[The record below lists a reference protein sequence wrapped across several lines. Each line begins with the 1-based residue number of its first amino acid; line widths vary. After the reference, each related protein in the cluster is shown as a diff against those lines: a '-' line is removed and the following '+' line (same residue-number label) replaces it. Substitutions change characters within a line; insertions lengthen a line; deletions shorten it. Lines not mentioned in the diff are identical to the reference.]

1 MPSIPELVYAAL
13 LYKDGEIPANPES
26 KDFVQ
31 GTATE
36 DGKLIFS
43 FQRPDDTSGTFT
55 LEICAFVK
63 TEGESEDDTMQ
74 FSRETALLSGNKTG
88 LSIVGDTIEI
98 SEAIPLSSS
107 KPGTVSL
114 KIKVP
119 DECSLF
125 ISEPNEDGTTIA
137 ENDAHFT
144 VTGTS
149 PNFTLTQAGEGIS
162 AGAYPVTFTVKKGDE
177 IVHIFSEYINVING
191 LCTNTWWN
199 GEKSSEVK
207 DVASSISK
215 TVYVRGTGGY
225 YDTNSPYNQDGN
237 AMADDEHTGSFLS
250 PLATIQK
257 AIDKIIAINDGASA
271 YTIYVDGKFTQS
283 TVASENGMV
292 DFSALSQNLT
302 LTIKTLSGTATLD
315 ANQNSRVIYAKPASG
330 ILNLTLENLVIT
342 GGNASDNGGGIY
354 FSSTD
359 GSLTMNGG
367 EISGNKAAAGGGVYD
382 DSGKFTMTAG
392 TIGGNTATGY
402 GGGIYFTASNT
413 LKISSSATISGNKAK
428 DGGGI
433 AKTDHGFIEMDGGE
447 ISGNTATGTGGG
459 IYSNSGGYVEIS
471 GGTISG
477 NKATSYGGG
486 IYNWSAYGVIIS
498 GDAIIKK
505 NTTGSSGGGIFINSG
520 SLDVKGGEIS
530 GNVANSDGGGIYFS
544 STSHS
549 FEISGGTI
557 GGASD
562 SDKNTA
568 KNGGGVY
575 VYAKNPK
582 MSGGTISGNTASENG
597 GGVYVNVTGT
607 FTMKDGT
614 ISGNTANGNDAKKGG
629 GGVYVASGT
638 FTMTGGTISGNTA
651 KSNGGGVYIDSSG
664 TFKMSGMAKIA
675 GCKTTST
682 ASVAGGGGIYNA
694 GTLTISGGT
703 ISDNTAT
710 NNGGG
715 VYIYSGTLTMSGG
728 TISDNTAKS
737 TGGGVYVNGGT
748 FNLTDGTIGGTASAE
763 ANTAQYGGGVYVYT
777 GNFTMEGG
785 TVSGNTATNNGGGVY
800 VSSGTF
806 TMKSGAISGNTTTN
820 NGGGVY
826 VYNSNFTMEGGE
838 ITDNTASARG
848 GGVYAYGTFKI
859 SGSASIPAGE
869 DGTND
874 VYLASGKTI
883 TVAGALTAASP
894 VATITPSDYTA
905 GRQVLSAGT
914 DVTIGDTVCDKFAL
928 TPAPDGMEWK
938 IVPNNGYGFL
948 TCTTFYVASTGSDSN
963 LGNYSH
969 PFATIQKAVDT
980 VIANNDTMSAYT
992 IYVDGTLECSD
1003 STYIGENGMA
1013 DFSKL
1018 AQNLTLTIKALS
1030 GTATLDANQ
1039 KSRVIYAKPASGAF
1053 DLTLEN
1059 LVITGGNASLGGGIY
1074 NNGTVTITSGTISSC
1089 TATNCGG
1096 GVYVDSGGTFKMSGT
1111 AKITGCTVTL
1121 IGTSDGGG
1129 GIYNEG
1135 GNVEIAGGTISG
1147 CTARR
1152 SGGGIC
1158 VHSNGMLTMTGG
1170 SISGNGNTNMTYGGG
1185 IYVNGGT
1192 FTMTNGTISG
1202 NTAQM
1207 GAGVRLY
1214 QTFTKFDMS
1223 GGEISGNTATKYG
1236 GGVYVNQGTFTK
1248 NGGEISGNTPDNVY
1262 TP

>member
-13 LYKDGEIPANPES
+13 LYSGESPANPPS
-26 KDFVQ
+26 TNFVQ

-36 DGKLIFS
+36 NAGKTKLNFS
-43 FQRPDDTSGTFT
+43 FQRPEETSGLT
-55 LEICAFVK
+55 LEIFAFVK

-74 FSRETALLSGNKTG
+74 FSREAALLSGNKTG

-162 AGAYPVTFTVKKGDE
+162 AGAYPVTFTVKKDDE

-191 LCTNTWWN
+191 LCTNAWWN

-207 DVASSISK
+207 DVANSIAK

-250 PLATIQK
+250 PLASIQK
-257 AIDKIIAINDGASA
+257 AIDKIIAINDGTSA
-271 YTIYVDGKFTQS
+271 YTICVDGTL
-283 TVASENGMV
+283 TATDTTYIGMNGMA
-292 DFSALSQNLT
+292 DFSALAKNLT

-315 ANQNSRVIYAKPASG
+315 GGARFTIKDDGTVTVDNAGIGKRVIHAKPESG
-330 ILNLTLENLVIT
+330 KLNLTLENLVIT

-359 GSLTMNGG
+359 GLGSLTMNGG

-486 IYNWSAYGVIIS
+486 IYNWSAYGVKIS

-505 NTTGSSGGGIFINSG
+505 NTTGSNGGGIFINSG

-530 GNVANSDGGGIYFS
+530 GNVANSGGGGIYFS

-582 MSGGTISGNTASENG
+582 MSGGAISGNTASENG

-629 GGVYVASGT
+629 GGVYVVSGA
-638 FTMTGGTISGNTA
+638 FA
-651 KSNGGGVYIDSSG
+651 
-664 TFKMSGMAKIA
+664 MS
-675 GCKTTST
+675 
-682 ASVAGGGGIYNA
+682 
-694 GTLTISGGT
+694 
-703 ISDNTAT
+703 
-710 NNGGG
+710 
-715 VYIYSGTLTMSGG
+715 
-728 TISDNTAKS
+728 
-737 TGGGVYVNGGT
+737 
-748 FNLTDGTIGGTASAE
+748 DGTI
-763 ANTAQYGGGVYVYT
+763 N
-777 GNFTMEGG
+777 
-785 TVSGNTATNNGGGVY
+785 GNTATNGNGAYLAAKGKLNM
-800 VSSGTF
+800 SGEAQF
-806 TMKSGAISGNTTTN
+806 AES
-820 NGGGVY
+820 
-826 VYNSNFTMEGGE
+826 
-838 ITDNTASARG
+838 D
-848 GGVYAYGTFKI
+848 
-859 SGSASIPAGE
+859 
-869 DGTND
+869 D
-874 VYLASGKTI
+874 VYLYANGSDIPTVC
-883 TVAGALTAASP
+883 VAGALTAASP
-894 VATITPSDYTA
+894 VATITPSAYTA

-914 DVTIGDTVCDKFAL
+914 DMTIDDTICDKFAL
-928 TPAPDGMEWK
+928 TPAPDGTDWK
-938 IVPNNGYGFL
+938 IVPNDDGTAGALGIESVFL
-948 TCTTFYVASTGSDSN
+948 NSSSGDDANSGLTAS
-963 LGNYSH
+963 
-969 PFATIQKAVDT
+969 KAVKT
-980 VIANNDTMSAYT
+980 LSKAIELFESQNAKKIMICAAYT
-992 IYVDGTLECSD
+992 LPSGESD
-1003 STYIGENGMA
+1003 
-1013 DFSKL
+1013 L
-1018 AQNLTLTIKALS
+1018 
-1030 GTATLDANQ
+1030 LD
-1039 KSRVIYAKPASGAF
+1039 RM
-1053 DLTLEN
+1053 
-1059 LVITGGNASLGGGIY
+1059 GGG
-1074 NNGTVTITSGTISSC
+1074 
-1089 TATNCGG
+1089 
-1096 GVYVDSGGTFKMSGT
+1096 
-1111 AKITGCTVTL
+1111 
-1121 IGTSDGGG
+1121 
-1129 GIYNEG
+1129 
-1135 GNVEIAGGTISG
+1135 
-1147 CTARR
+1147 
-1152 SGGGIC
+1152 
-1158 VHSNGMLTMTGG
+1158 
-1170 SISGNGNTNMTYGGG
+1170 
-1185 IYVNGGT
+1185 
-1192 FTMTNGTISG
+1192 
-1202 NTAQM
+1202 
-1207 GAGVRLY
+1207 
-1214 QTFTKFDMS
+1214 
-1223 GGEISGNTATKYG
+1223 
-1236 GGVYVNQGTFTK
+1236 
-1248 NGGEISGNTPDNVY
+1248 
-1262 TP
+1262 

>member
-13 LYKDGEIPANPES
+13 LYKDGEISANPES

-43 FQRPDDTSGTFT
+43 FQRPDDTSGKFT

-63 TEGESEDDTMQ
+63 TEGGAEDDTIQ
-74 FSRETALLSGNKTG
+74 FSRETALLSGNKTK

-98 SEAIPLSSS
+98 SEAIPLSSD

-119 DECSLF
+119 EGCSLEIDNTANF
-125 ISEPNEDGTTIA
+125 DCKKDDLSSDTYTIVEKDGASGIA
-137 ENDAHFT
+137 T
-144 VTGTS
+144 
-149 PNFTLTQAGEGIS
+149 
-162 AGAYPVTFTVKKGDE
+162 GAYQVKFTVKKGDE

-207 DVASSISK
+207 DVANSIAK
-215 TVYVRGTGGY
+215 TVYVRGAGGY

-271 YTIYVDGKFTQS
+271 YTICVDGTLTQS

-302 LTIKTLSGTATLD
+302 LTIKALSGTATLD
-315 ANQNSRVIYAKPASG
+315 GGARFTIKDDGTVTVDNAGIGKRVIHAKPESG
-330 ILNLTLENLVIT
+330 KLNLTLENLVIT

-354 FSSTD
+354 FSSTG

-486 IYNWSAYGVIIS
+486 IYNRSAYGVIIS

-629 GGVYVASGT
+629 GGVYVVSGA
-638 FTMTGGTISGNTA
+638 FA
-651 KSNGGGVYIDSSG
+651 
-664 TFKMSGMAKIA
+664 MS
-675 GCKTTST
+675 
-682 ASVAGGGGIYNA
+682 
-694 GTLTISGGT
+694 
-703 ISDNTAT
+703 
-710 NNGGG
+710 
-715 VYIYSGTLTMSGG
+715 
-728 TISDNTAKS
+728 
-737 TGGGVYVNGGT
+737 
-748 FNLTDGTIGGTASAE
+748 DGTI
-763 ANTAQYGGGVYVYT
+763 N
-777 GNFTMEGG
+777 
-785 TVSGNTATNNGGGVY
+785 GNTATNGNGAYLAAKGKLNM
-800 VSSGTF
+800 SGEAQF
-806 TMKSGAISGNTTTN
+806 AES
-820 NGGGVY
+820 
-826 VYNSNFTMEGGE
+826 
-838 ITDNTASARG
+838 D
-848 GGVYAYGTFKI
+848 
-859 SGSASIPAGE
+859 
-869 DGTND
+869 D
-874 VYLASGKTI
+874 VYLYANGSDIPTVC
-883 TVAGALTAASP
+883 VAGALTAASP

-914 DVTIGDTVCDKFAL
+914 DMTIDDTVCGKFAVSQKGWEIAPNDDGTAGVLGISIYLNSSSGDDANSGL
-928 TPAPDGMEWK
+928 TASKAVKTLTKAIELFESQSAQK
-938 IVPNNGYGFL
+938 IMVCAAYTLPSDESTLLDRAGKEHL
-948 TCTTFYVASTGSDSN
+948 TLMRYTGSSDVSDRF
-963 LGNYSH
+963 LGN
-969 PFATIQKAVDT
+969 
-980 VIANNDTMSAYT
+980 
-992 IYVDGTLECSD
+992 L
-1003 STYIGENGMA
+1003 
-1013 DFSKL
+1013 
-1018 AQNLTLTIKALS
+1018 LTIS
-1030 GTATLDANQ
+1030 Q
-1039 KSRVIYAKPASGAF
+1039 
-1053 DLTLEN
+1053 
-1059 LVITGGNASLGGGIY
+1059 GN
-1074 NNGTVTITSGTISSC
+1074 VTITNVTLDGTIKGYNTDCLLYISGSGTEVTLGDDAIICNNSNSGVCVSSYNGKFKM
-1089 TATNCGG
+1089 TGGAITGNRTSFDGG
-1096 GVYVDSGGTFKMSGT
+1096 GVNISYGTFEMSGG
-1111 AKITGCTVTL
+1111 I
-1121 IGTSDGGG
+1121 
-1129 GIYNEG
+1129 
-1135 GNVEIAGGTISG
+1135 
-1147 CTARR
+1147 
-1152 SGGGIC
+1152 
-1158 VHSNGMLTMTGG
+1158 
-1170 SISGNGNTNMTYGGG
+1170 ISGNSGASYGGG
-1185 IYVNGGT
+1185 VNVGT
-1192 FTMTNGTISG
+1192 NSGCKFT
-1202 NTAQM
+1202 
-1207 GAGVRLY
+1207 
-1214 QTFTKFDMS
+1214 MS
-1223 GGEISGNTATKYG
+1223 GGEISGNYSKRGAGVNVSKGLYTGTFEMSGGTISENQSRGTGDDAGG
-1236 GGVYVNQGTFTK
+1236 GGVYVSGKFTMSGGEITGNTAESQGGGVFVKTGGTFTP
-1248 NGGEISGNTPDNVY
+1248 GGTVSGNTPDEVY
-1262 TP
+1262 TAP